1 MMEENPLYIAPRGE
15 AFKCLIRSILLLGK
29 LKKKYIDLLTDDK
42 NLKIQ
47 SQVFTHPTIDSEVN
61 YEFFEILGDQTVNK
75 AIVWYLSRRYPFL
88 QSPLGVKIISRL
100 KINLVAKKTFAD
112 IGYNLKLWDFVSV
125 DEETR
130 LNRMKKTLEDV
141 FEAFF
146 GATEYILDSQIRNG
160 VGYAICYNIIE
171 NLFNDIHISLKYE
184 DLFDAKT
191 RLKESFDYHKKIK
204 SGILFNEKYET
215 NKIEKINFVS
225 VFNVL
230 PDGRRIKI
238 GEGSAALKEDA
249 EQRAA
254 ENAIMGLKRSGAMKP
269 IPEEYENY
277 DLLGRKADE
286 KLFSNK

>member
-1 MMEENPLYIAPRGE
+1 MEENPLYIAPRGE

-42 NLKIQ
+42 NLKIY

>member
-1 MMEENPLYIAPRGE
+1 MEGNPLYIAPRGE
-15 AFKCLIRSILLLGK
+15 AFNCLIKSILELGK
-29 LKKKYIDLLTDDK
+29 LKKKYIDLLT
-42 NLKIQ
+42 NEHNIKIY
-47 SQVFTHPTIDSEVN
+47 SQVFTHPTVDSETN

-75 AIVWYLSRRYPFL
+75 SIVWYLSRRYPFL

-130 LNRMKKTLEDV
+130 QNRMKKTLEDV

-171 NLFNDIHISLKYE
+171 NLFNDIRISLKYE
-184 DLFDAKT
+184 DLYDAKT
-191 RLKESFDYHKKIK
+191 RLKENFDYHKKIK

-215 NKIEKINFVS
+215 NKVEKINFVS
-225 VFNVL
+225 VYNVY
-230 PDGRRIKI
+230 PDGRKNEI
-238 GEGSAALKEDA
+238 GKGSAALKEDA

-254 ENAIMGLKRSGAMKP
+254 ENAIQNLKRSGIMKP
-269 IPEEYENY
+269 IPEEYTKY
-277 DLLGRKADE
+277 DLLALEEDK
-286 KLFSNK
+286 KLFK